1 MAEISKPYTMIT
13 DFVTGREVPNVGAEE
28 NRQAVEEFLVA
39 QKGYLKADIKVDVDI
54 AITVA
59 GEPYQSQVDLVI
71 SADGGE
77 THFMVI
83 KCAAGSLGSRE
94 REIVA
99 AARLLDEYQIPC
111 AVVSDGQ
118 TANVLDTVTGKKVGN
133 GLNAIPSKEEALT
146 QLKSY
151 TLLAFPEERLKREKL
166 IFRTY
171 DIENVNVQR
180 NI

>member
-1 MAEISKPYTMIT
+1 MVEISKPYTMIT

-28 NRQAVEEFLVA
+28 NRQAVEKLLVEE
-39 QKGYLKADIKVDVDI
+39 KGYLQEDIKVDVDI

-59 GEPYQSQVDLVI
+59 GEPYRSQVDLVV
-71 SADGGE
+71 SADGGQ

-99 AARLLDEYQIPC
+99 AARLLDEYQIPF

-118 TANVLDTVTGKKVGN
+118 TAIVLDTVSGTKNRQQAGCHTFKAG
-133 GLNAIPSKEEALT
+133 GTHAIK
-146 QLKSY
+146 
-151 TLLAFPEERLKREKL
+151 
-166 IFRTY
+166 I
-171 DIENVNVQR
+171 I
-180 NI
+180 

>member
-1 MAEISKPYTMIT
+1 MADISKPYTMIT

-39 QKGYLKADIKVDVDI
+39 QKGYLKEDIKVDVDI
-54 AITVA
+54 AVTVA
-59 GEPYQSQVDLVI
+59 GEPYRSQVDLVV
-71 SADGGE
+71 SADGGK
-77 THFMVI
+77 TRFMII

-111 AVVSDGQ
+111 AVVSDGK
-118 TANVLDTVTGKKVGN
+118 TAIVLDTVAGKKIGE
-133 GLNAIPSKEEALT
+133 GLDAIPSKAEALT
-146 QLKSY
+146 RLQTY
-151 TLLAFPEERLKREKL
+151 TPMGFPEERREREKL

-180 NI
+180 KV

>member
-1 MAEISKPYTMIT
+1 MAEISKPYTMIA

-28 NRQAVEEFLVA
+28 NRQAVEKLLVEE
-39 QKGYLKADIKVDVDI
+39 KGYLKEDIKVDVDI

-59 GEPYQSQVDLVI
+59 GQPYRSQVDLVV
-71 SADGGE
+71 SADGGQ
-77 THFMVI
+77 TRFMAI

-99 AARLLDEYQIPC
+99 AARLLSEYQIPC
-111 AVVSDGQ
+111 AVVSDGK
-118 TANVLDTVTGKKVGN
+118 TAIVMDAVSGKKIGD
-133 GLNAIPSKEEALT
+133 GLDAIPSKQEAII

-151 TLLAFPEERLKREKL
+151 TSPAFPEERREREKL

-180 NI
+180 NL